1 MSNEQ
6 CRPHT
11 SKEKGVTTECGGVK
25 QSYMVEVDIKLGLK
39 GQTELG
45 QGKGRNKA
53 ISGHTYITSYKKKNG
68 RKIGVVV

>member
-1 MSNEQ
+1 MEVL
-6 CRPHT
+6 
-11 SKEKGVTTECGGVK
+11 SKD
-25 QSYMVEVDIKLGLK
+25 YMVEVDIKLGLK
-39 GQTELG
+39 GQTELD